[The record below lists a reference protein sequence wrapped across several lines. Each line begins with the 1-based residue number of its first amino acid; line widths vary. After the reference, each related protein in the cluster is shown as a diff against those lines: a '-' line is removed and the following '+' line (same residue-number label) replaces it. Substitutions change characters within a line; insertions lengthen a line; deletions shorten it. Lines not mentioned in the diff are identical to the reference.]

1 MTSAVPTL
9 VPIFATPFALV
20 SIGGPADLNAAL
32 AASARYRRGAGLTVI
47 VSDLFSPTG
56 YQQGMLLEQILKQ
69 CGNDLSRTNIATQA
83 KSLKDVVLPTA
94 LPGIKINTS
103 ATSNMVWTQM
113 QLQRWNGTSWDQFG
127 EVLDAASE

>member
-1 MTSAVPTL
+1 
-9 VPIFATPFALV
+9 
-20 SIGGPADLNAAL
+20 
-32 AASARYRRGAGLTVI
+32 
-47 VSDLFSPTG
+47 
-56 YQQGMLLEQILKQ
+56 MLLEQILKQ
-69 CGNDLSRTNIATQA
+69 CGNDLSRANIAAQA

-127 EVLDAASE
+127 EILDAASE